1 MVIHQSI
8 FSCLFIFLIL
18 IFCMIFILSHHLF
31 IIVIITIAIILTL
44 LLLLLL
50 LLMNS
55 WLPATVPLFIYQSM
69 MFILILRI
77 YNNPQQVPPPQIQ
90 QLQQGPQGP
99 SFDGHPS
106 TLSGNEL
113 GELNDILIN
122 LNGSKDYIT

>member
-31 IIVIITIAIILTL
+31 IIVIITIAIILM
-44 LLLLLL
+44 LLLLL